1 MSKTGKFDVTNSGG
15 HVVLTAGEWRNGVT
29 DPPLSDWLEIERK
42 LGDKAWTGMMKSMI
56 DLLDAYD
63 TAFTAVAE

>member
-1 MSKTGKFDVTNSGG
+1 MSETGKS
-15 HVVLTAGEWRNGVT
+15 VVLTAGEWRNGVT

-42 LGDKAWTGMMKSMI
+42 LGDKAWAGMMKSMI